1 MQYTLATESTE
12 LATMSTATSCEIQV
26 VADLLPK
33 PATKSAV
40 SATVDFVA
48 GFGNSRPSWIQL
60 CRKCAPGFMQHCGVS
75 TGLSLYDEF
84 ISGRCTR
91 AFSTTFTRITPP
103 AIHASTL
110 FCDPVIVIIA
120 HNEIHCAQKISLAE
134 SSIHPSIH
142 PFISKM
148 SNVNIMKITQL
159 AMLNAKWNTEQKRKT
174 LC

>member
-1 MQYTLATESTE
+1 MPMQYTLATESTE

-60 CRKCAPGFMQHCGVS
+60 CRQCAPGFMQHWVS

-110 FCDPVIVIIA
+110 FCDPVIVIVA
-120 HNEIHCAQKISLAE
+120 HNEIHCAQKNKPRGIF
-134 SSIHPSIH
+134 HPSID
-142 PFISKM
+142 PSIY
-148 SNVNIMKITQL
+148 
-159 AMLNAKWNTEQKRKT
+159 
-174 LC
+174 